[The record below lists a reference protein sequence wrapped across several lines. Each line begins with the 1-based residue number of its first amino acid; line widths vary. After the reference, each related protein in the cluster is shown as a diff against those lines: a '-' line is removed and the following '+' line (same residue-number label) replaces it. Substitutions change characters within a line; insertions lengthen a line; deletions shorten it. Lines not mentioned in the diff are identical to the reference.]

1 MHFLLLMIHAFIYS
15 LTERDMA
22 NSVQNA
28 ANYKVR
34 RVEKDDQKPFRP
46 LYMDGAATTPI
57 DPRVLDAMLPFQTSY
72 YGNPH
77 SVSHAYGWQA
87 EAAVERAREEVILN
101 LSDKP
106 FTCDKGRKFNRS

>member
-1 MHFLLLMIHAFIYS
+1 MLLIHAYSIYS

-87 EAAVERAREEVILN
+87 EAAVERAREEVL
-101 LSDKP
+101 LEQSDICV
-106 FTCDKGRKFNRS
+106 TNVQGRKFDWC

>member
-1 MHFLLLMIHAFIYS
+1 
-15 LTERDMA
+15 MA

-87 EAAVERAREEVILN
+87 EAAVERAREEVTFLFKILGWKWSFDYACIIE
-101 LSDKP
+101 LQIVIRISD
-106 FTCDKGRKFNRS
+106 CQLNWC